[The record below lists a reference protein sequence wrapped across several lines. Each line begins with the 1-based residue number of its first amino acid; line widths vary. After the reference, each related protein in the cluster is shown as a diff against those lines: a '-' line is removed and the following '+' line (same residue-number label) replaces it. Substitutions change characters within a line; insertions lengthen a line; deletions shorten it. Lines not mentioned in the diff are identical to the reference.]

1 MRKFHSL
8 PLPEASHAV
17 TVCSYAAQAQTA
29 VEVVRVFEFEL
40 MYAVKVK
47 GVRQSSEEAELS
59 EEASRLATELLAEQ
73 ALDTRGSSDHI
84 QDEVSFSAGNPRV
97 EHLTGKVHLYRQVSS
112 DPFSHQLPVSS
123 AP

>member
-1 MRKFHSL
+1 
-8 PLPEASHAV
+8 
-17 TVCSYAAQAQTA
+17 
-29 VEVVRVFEFEL
+29 